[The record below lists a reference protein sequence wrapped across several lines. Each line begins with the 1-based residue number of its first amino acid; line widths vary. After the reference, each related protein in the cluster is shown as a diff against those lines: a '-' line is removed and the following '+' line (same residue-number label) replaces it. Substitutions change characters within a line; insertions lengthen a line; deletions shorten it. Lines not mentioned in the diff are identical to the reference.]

1 MFSNKLRGLYFIVG
15 ESQFLS
21 RDFDNVLSKS
31 LDLGL
36 NLLQY
41 RFDSENFFIEHE
53 EKILNVIDKVKS
65 YESIN
70 IVNNFY
76 TLLDRFSF
84 DGIHLG
90 QSDIPLDL
98 VKYISND
105 KIIGVSCYNNL
116 DLAKDAVR
124 YDIDYVSFGSYTHSL
139 TKQNAKKMNK
149 KELKKVS
156 NFSLLPKT
164 IIGGIDLSN
173 IDDYE
178 LKNFE
183 MIAASKGI
191 MECND
196 LDKLFMLAKQQ

>member
-1 MFSNKLRGLYFIVG
+1 MLSNKLRGLYFIVG

-53 EKILNVIDKVKS
+53 EKILNAIDKVKS

-173 IDDYE
+173 INDYE

-183 MIAASKGI
+183 IIAASKGI

>member
-15 ESQFLS
+15 ENQFLS
-21 RDFDNVLSKS
+21 HDFDNILSKS

-53 EKILNVIDKVKS
+53 EEILNAIDKVKS

-76 TLLDRFSF
+76 TVLDRFSF

-105 KIIGVSCYNNL
+105 KIIGVSCYNNFN
-116 DLAKDAVR
+116 LAKDAVR

-173 IDDYE
+173 IDDQE

-196 LDKLFMLAKQQ
+196 LDKLFMLAKK

>member
-164 IIGGIDLSN
+164 IIGGINLSN

-196 LDKLFMLAKQQ
+196 LDKLFMLAKK

>member
-21 RDFDNVLSKS
+21 HDFNNILSKS

-41 RFDSENFFIEHE
+41 RFDSEDFFIEHE
-53 EKILNVIDKVKS
+53 EKILNAIDKVKS

-76 TLLDRFSF
+76 TLLDRFNF

-105 KIIGVSCYNNL
+105 KIIGVSCYNNFN
-116 DLAKDAVR
+116 LAKDAVR
-124 YDIDYVSFGSYTHSL
+124 YDIDYVSFGAYMQSL

-164 IIGGIDLSN
+164 IIGGINLSN

-183 MIAASKGI
+183 MIAASRGI

-196 LDKLFMLAKQQ
+196 LDKLFMLAKK

>member
-15 ESQFLS
+15 ENQFLS
-21 RDFDNVLSKS
+21 HDFDNILSKS

-41 RFDSENFFIEHE
+41 RFNSENFFIEHE
-53 EKILNVIDKVKS
+53 EKILNAIDKVKS

-76 TLLDRFSF
+76 TVLDRFSF

-105 KIIGVSCYNNL
+105 KIIGVSCYNNFN
-116 DLAKDAVR
+116 LAKDAVR

-173 IDDYE
+173 IDDQE

-196 LDKLFMLAKQQ
+196 LDKLFMLAKK

>member
-1 MFSNKLRGLYFIVG
+1 MFSNKLRGLYFIVD

-21 RDFDNVLSKS
+21 HDFNNILSKS

-53 EKILNVIDKVKS
+53 EKILKAIDKVKS

-76 TLLDRFSF
+76 TVLDRFSF

-105 KIIGVSCYNNL
+105 KIIGVSCYNNFN
-116 DLAKDAVR
+116 LAKDAVR
-124 YDIDYVSFGSYTHSL
+124 YDIDYVSFGAYMQSL

-149 KELKKVS
+149 KELKEVS

-164 IIGGIDLSN
+164 IIGGINLSN

-196 LDKLFMLAKQQ
+196 LDKLFMLAKK

>member
-21 RDFDNVLSKS
+21 HDFNNILSKS

-53 EKILNVIDKVKS
+53 EKILNAIDKVKS

-173 IDDYE
+173 INDYE

-183 MIAASKGI
+183 IIAASKGI

>member
-1 MFSNKLRGLYFIVG
+1 MFINKLKGLYFIVG

-21 RDFDNVLSKS
+21 HDFDNILSKS

-41 RFDSENFFIEHE
+41 RFESENFFIEHE

-90 QSDIPLDL
+90 QSDISLDL

-105 KIIGVSCYNNL
+105 KIIGVSCYNNFN
-116 DLAKDAVR
+116 LAKDAVK
-124 YDIDYVSFGSYTHSL
+124 YDIDYVSFGAYMQSF
-139 TKQNAKKMNK
+139 TKKNAKKMNK
-149 KELKKVS
+149 KELKEVS
-156 NFSLLPKT
+156 DFSLLPKT
-164 IIGGIDLSN
+164 IIGGINLSN
-173 IDDYE
+173 IDNSE

-183 MIAASKGI
+183 MIAVCKGI

-196 LDKLFMLAKQQ
+196 LDKLFMLSNK

>member
-53 EKILNVIDKVKS
+53 EKILNAIDKVKS

-196 LDKLFMLAKQQ
+196 LDKLFMLAKK

>member
-21 RDFDNVLSKS
+21 HDFDNILSKS

-41 RFDSENFFIEHE
+41 RFDSEDFFIEHE
-53 EKILNVIDKVKS
+53 EKILNAIDKVKS

-105 KIIGVSCYNNL
+105 KIIGVSCYNNFN
-116 DLAKDAVR
+116 LAKDAVR
-124 YDIDYVSFGSYTHSL
+124 YDIDYVSFGAYMQSL

-149 KELKKVS
+149 KELKEVS

-164 IIGGIDLSN
+164 IIGGINLSN

-196 LDKLFMLAKQQ
+196 LDKLFMLAKK

>member
-1 MFSNKLRGLYFIVG
+1 MFNKKLRGLYFIVG
-15 ESQFLS
+15 ENQFLS
-21 RDFDNVLSKS
+21 HAFDNILSKS

-53 EKILNVIDKVKS
+53 EKILNAIDKVKS

-105 KIIGVSCYNNL
+105 KIIGVSCYNNFN
-116 DLAKDAVR
+116 LAKDAVR
-124 YDIDYVSFGSYTHSL
+124 YDIDYVSFGAYMQSL

-164 IIGGIDLSN
+164 IIGGINLSN

-196 LDKLFMLAKQQ
+196 LDKLFMLAKK

>member
-1 MFSNKLRGLYFIVG
+1 MLSNKLRGLYFIVG
-15 ESQFLS
+15 ENQFLS
-21 RDFDNVLSKS
+21 HDFDNILSKS

-41 RFDSENFFIEHE
+41 RFNSENFFIEHE
-53 EKILNVIDKVKS
+53 EKILNAIDKVKS

-70 IVNNFY
+70 IVKNFY
-76 TLLDRFSF
+76 TVLDRFSF

-105 KIIGVSCYNNL
+105 KIIGVSCYNNFN
-116 DLAKDAVR
+116 LAKDAVR

-164 IIGGIDLSN
+164 IIGGINLSN

-196 LDKLFMLAKQQ
+196 LDKLFMLAKK

>member
-116 DLAKDAVR
+116 NLAKDAVR

-196 LDKLFMLAKQQ
+196 LDKLFMLAKK

>member
-1 MFSNKLRGLYFIVG
+1 MLSNKLRGLYFIVG

-21 RDFDNVLSKS
+21 HDFDSILSKS

-53 EKILNVIDKVKS
+53 EKILNAIDKVKS

-76 TLLDRFSF
+76 TVLDRFSF

-105 KIIGVSCYNNL
+105 KIIGVSCYNNFN
-116 DLAKDAVR
+116 LAKDAVR
-124 YDIDYVSFGSYTHSL
+124 YDIDYVSFGAYMQSL

-164 IIGGIDLSN
+164 IIGGINLSN
-173 IDDYE
+173 IDDQE

-196 LDKLFMLAKQQ
+196 LDKLFMLAKK

>member
-15 ESQFLS
+15 ENQFLS
-21 RDFDNVLSKS
+21 HDFDNILSKS

-41 RFDSENFFIEHE
+41 RFNSENFFIEHE
-53 EKILNVIDKVKS
+53 EKILNAIDKVKS

-116 DLAKDAVR
+116 NLAKDAVR

-196 LDKLFMLAKQQ
+196 LDKLFMLAKR

>member
-21 RDFDNVLSKS
+21 HDFDNILSKS

-53 EKILNVIDKVKS
+53 EKILNAIDKVKS

-105 KIIGVSCYNNL
+105 KIIGVSCYNNFN
-116 DLAKDAVR
+116 LAKDAVR
-124 YDIDYVSFGSYTHSL
+124 YDIDYVSFGSYTHSI

-173 IDDYE
+173 IDDHE

-196 LDKLFMLAKQQ
+196 LDKLFMLAKK

>member
-1 MFSNKLRGLYFIVG
+1 MFNKKLRGLYFIVG
-15 ESQFLS
+15 ENQFLS
-21 RDFDNVLSKS
+21 HAFDNILSKS

-53 EKILNVIDKVKS
+53 EKILKAIDKVKS

-105 KIIGVSCYNNL
+105 KIIGVSCYNNFN
-116 DLAKDAVR
+116 LAKDAVR

-173 IDDYE
+173 IDDQE

-196 LDKLFMLAKQQ
+196 LDKLFMLAKK

>member
-1 MFSNKLRGLYFIVG
+1 MFNKKLRGLYFIVG
-15 ESQFLS
+15 ENQFLS
-21 RDFDNVLSKS
+21 HAFDNILSKS

-53 EKILNVIDKVKS
+53 EKILNAIDKVKS

-105 KIIGVSCYNNL
+105 KIIGVSCYNNFN
-116 DLAKDAVR
+116 LAKDAVR
-124 YDIDYVSFGSYTHSL
+124 YDIDYVSFGAYMQSL

-149 KELKKVS
+149 KELKEVS
-156 NFSLLPKT
+156 NFSLLPKA
-164 IIGGIDLSN
+164 IIGGINLSN

-196 LDKLFMLAKQQ
+196 LDKLFMLAKK

>member
-1 MFSNKLRGLYFIVG
+1 MFNKKLRGLYFIVG
-15 ESQFLS
+15 ENQFLS
-21 RDFDNVLSKS
+21 HAFDNILSKS

-41 RFDSENFFIEHE
+41 RFDSEDFFIEHE
-53 EKILNVIDKVKS
+53 EKILNAIDKVKS

-105 KIIGVSCYNNL
+105 KIIGVSCYNNFN
-116 DLAKDAVR
+116 LAKDAVR
-124 YDIDYVSFGSYTHSL
+124 YDIDYVSFGAYMQSL

-164 IIGGIDLSN
+164 IIGGINLSN

-196 LDKLFMLAKQQ
+196 LDKLFMLAKK

>member
-1 MFSNKLRGLYFIVG
+1 MFNNKLRGLYFIVG

-21 RDFDNVLSKS
+21 HDFNNILSKS

-41 RFDSENFFIEHE
+41 RFDSEDFFIEHE
-53 EKILNVIDKVKS
+53 EKILNAIDKVKS

-105 KIIGVSCYNNL
+105 KIIGVSCYNNFN
-116 DLAKDAVR
+116 LAKDAVR
-124 YDIDYVSFGSYTHSL
+124 HDIDYVSFGAYMQSL

-149 KELKKVS
+149 KELKEVS

-164 IIGGIDLSN
+164 IIGGINLSN

-196 LDKLFMLAKQQ
+196 LDKLFMLAKK

>member
-15 ESQFLS
+15 ENQFLS
-21 RDFDNVLSKS
+21 HAFDNILSKS

-53 EKILNVIDKVKS
+53 EKILNAIDKVKS

-105 KIIGVSCYNNL
+105 KIIGVSCYNNFN
-116 DLAKDAVR
+116 LAKDAVR

-196 LDKLFMLAKQQ
+196 LDKLFMLAKK

>member
-1 MFSNKLRGLYFIVG
+1 MLSNKLRGLYFIVG

-21 RDFDNVLSKS
+21 HDFDNILSKS

-53 EKILNVIDKVKS
+53 EKILNAIDKVKS

-76 TLLDRFSF
+76 TVLDRFSF

-105 KIIGVSCYNNL
+105 KIIGVSCYNNFN
-116 DLAKDAVR
+116 LAKDAVR

-164 IIGGIDLSN
+164 IIGGINLSN

-196 LDKLFMLAKQQ
+196 LDKLFMLAKK

>member
-1 MFSNKLRGLYFIVG
+1 MLSNKLRGLYFIVG

-173 IDDYE
+173 IDDQE

-196 LDKLFMLAKQQ
+196 LDKLFMLAKK

>member
-1 MFSNKLRGLYFIVG
+1 MLSNKLRGLYFIVG

-21 RDFDNVLSKS
+21 HDFDNILSKS

-53 EKILNVIDKVKS
+53 EKILNAIDKVKS

-76 TLLDRFSF
+76 TVLDRFSF

-105 KIIGVSCYNNL
+105 KIIGVSCYNNFN
-116 DLAKDAVR
+116 LAKDAVR

-173 IDDYE
+173 IDDQE

-196 LDKLFMLAKQQ
+196 LDKLFMLAKK

>member
-1 MFSNKLRGLYFIVG
+1 MLSNKLRGLYFIVG

-21 RDFDNVLSKS
+21 HDFDNILSKS

-41 RFDSENFFIEHE
+41 RFDSENFFVEHE
-53 EKILNVIDKVKS
+53 EKILNAIDKVKS

-76 TLLDRFSF
+76 TVLDRFSF

-105 KIIGVSCYNNL
+105 KIIGVSCYNNFN
-116 DLAKDAVR
+116 LAKDAVR

-173 IDDYE
+173 IDDQE

-196 LDKLFMLAKQQ
+196 LDKLFMLAKK

>member
-15 ESQFLS
+15 ENQFLS
-21 RDFDNVLSKS
+21 HDFDNILSKS

-41 RFDSENFFIEHE
+41 RFNSENFFIEHE

-90 QSDIPLDL
+90 QSDISLDL

-105 KIIGVSCYNNL
+105 KIIGVSCYNNFN
-116 DLAKDAVR
+116 LAKDAVK
-124 YDIDYVSFGSYTHSL
+124 YDIDYVSFGAYMQSF
-139 TKQNAKKMNK
+139 TKKNAKKMNK
-149 KELKKVS
+149 KELKEVS
-156 NFSLLPKT
+156 DFSLLPKT
-164 IIGGIDLSN
+164 IIGGINLSN
-173 IDDYE
+173 IDNSE

-183 MIAASKGI
+183 MIAVCKGI

-196 LDKLFMLAKQQ
+196 LDKLFMLSNK

>member
-21 RDFDNVLSKS
+21 HDFNNILSKS

-41 RFDSENFFIEHE
+41 RFDSEDFFIEHE
-53 EKILNVIDKVKS
+53 EKILNAIDKVKS

-105 KIIGVSCYNNL
+105 KIIGVSCYNNFN
-116 DLAKDAVR
+116 LAKDAVR
-124 YDIDYVSFGSYTHSL
+124 YEIDYVSFGAYMQSL

-164 IIGGIDLSN
+164 IIGGINLSN
-173 IDDYE
+173 IDDCE

-196 LDKLFMLAKQQ
+196 LDKLFMLAKK

>member
-1 MFSNKLRGLYFIVG
+1 MLSNKLRGLYFIVG
-15 ESQFLS
+15 ENQFLS
-21 RDFDNVLSKS
+21 HDFDNILSKS

-53 EKILNVIDKVKS
+53 EKILNAIDKVKS

-105 KIIGVSCYNNL
+105 KIIGVSCYNNFN
-116 DLAKDAVR
+116 LAKDAVR

-173 IDDYE
+173 IDDQE

-196 LDKLFMLAKQQ
+196 LDKLFMLAKK

>member
-21 RDFDNVLSKS
+21 HDFNNILSKS

-41 RFDSENFFIEHE
+41 RFDSEDFFIEHE
-53 EKILNVIDKVKS
+53 EKILNAIDKVKS

-105 KIIGVSCYNNL
+105 KIIGVSCYNNFN
-116 DLAKDAVR
+116 LAKDAVR

-191 MECND
+191 MECKD
-196 LDKLFMLAKQQ
+196 LDKLFMLAKK

>member
-53 EKILNVIDKVKS
+53 EKILNAIDKVKS

-173 IDDYE
+173 INDYE

-183 MIAASKGI
+183 IIAASKGI

>member
-1 MFSNKLRGLYFIVG
+1 MLSNKLRGLYFIVG

-21 RDFDNVLSKS
+21 HDFNNILSKS

-41 RFDSENFFIEHE
+41 RFDSEDFFIEHE
-53 EKILNVIDKVKS
+53 EKILNAIDKVKS

-76 TLLDRFSF
+76 TVLDRFSF

-105 KIIGVSCYNNL
+105 KIIGVSCYNNFN
-116 DLAKDAVR
+116 LAKDAVR

-173 IDDYE
+173 IDDQE

-196 LDKLFMLAKQQ
+196 LDKLFMLAKK

>member
-1 MFSNKLRGLYFIVG
+1 MLSNKLRGLYFIVG

-21 RDFDNVLSKS
+21 HDFDNILSKS

-41 RFDSENFFIEHE
+41 RFNSENFFIEHE
-53 EKILNVIDKVKS
+53 EKILNAIDKVKS

-105 KIIGVSCYNNL
+105 KIIGVSCYNNFN
-116 DLAKDAVR
+116 LAKDAVR

-173 IDDYE
+173 IDDQE

-196 LDKLFMLAKQQ
+196 LDKLFMLAKK

>member
-21 RDFDNVLSKS
+21 HDFNNILSKS

-41 RFDSENFFIEHE
+41 RFDSEDFFIEHE
-53 EKILNVIDKVKS
+53 EKILNAIDKVKS

-105 KIIGVSCYNNL
+105 KIIGVSCYNNFN
-116 DLAKDAVR
+116 LAKDAVR
-124 YDIDYVSFGSYTHSL
+124 YDIDYVSFGAYMQSL
-139 TKQNAKKMNK
+139 TKQNAQKMNK
-149 KELKKVS
+149 KELKEVS

-164 IIGGIDLSN
+164 IIGGINLSN

-196 LDKLFMLAKQQ
+196 LDKLFMLAKK

>member
-1 MFSNKLRGLYFIVG
+1 MFINKLKGLYFIVG

-21 RDFDNVLSKS
+21 HDFDNILSKS

-90 QSDIPLDL
+90 QSDISLDL

-105 KIIGVSCYNNL
+105 KIIGVSCYNNFN
-116 DLAKDAVR
+116 LAKDAVK
-124 YDIDYVSFGSYTHSL
+124 YDIDYVSFGAYMQSF
-139 TKQNAKKMNK
+139 TKKNAKKMNK
-149 KELKKVS
+149 KELKEVS
-156 NFSLLPKT
+156 DFSLLPKT
-164 IIGGIDLSN
+164 IIGGINLSN
-173 IDDYE
+173 IDNSE

-183 MIAASKGI
+183 MIAVCKGI

-196 LDKLFMLAKQQ
+196 LDKLFMLSNK

>member
-21 RDFDNVLSKS
+21 HDFNNILSKS

-53 EKILNVIDKVKS
+53 EKILNAIDKVKS

-105 KIIGVSCYNNL
+105 KIIGVSCYNNFN
-116 DLAKDAVR
+116 LAKDAVK
-124 YDIDYVSFGSYTHSL
+124 YDIDYVSFGAYMQSF
-139 TKQNAKKMNK
+139 TKKNAKKMNK
-149 KELKKVS
+149 KELKEVS
-156 NFSLLPKT
+156 DFSLLPKT
-164 IIGGIDLSN
+164 IIGGINLSN
-173 IDDYE
+173 IDNSE

-183 MIAASKGI
+183 MIAVCKGI

-196 LDKLFMLAKQQ
+196 LDKLFMLSNK

>member
-21 RDFDNVLSKS
+21 HDFNNILSKS

-53 EKILNVIDKVKS
+53 EKILKAIDKVKS

-105 KIIGVSCYNNL
+105 KIIGVSCYNNFN
-116 DLAKDAVR
+116 LAKDAVR
-124 YDIDYVSFGSYTHSL
+124 YDIDYVSFGAYMQSL

-164 IIGGIDLSN
+164 IIGGINLSN

-196 LDKLFMLAKQQ
+196 LDKLFMLAKK